1 MSLQTI
7 WKALQDNI
15 EDTIEELNN
24 NCGIT
29 ISNNERQTYKELFEK
44 YKPTKY
50 SKTRRFLIIQFEYY
64 AKMYIPFWWHI
75 DTYIDDV
82 IHKNLK
88 YTILV
93 LLSRKTQRC
102 RNQPF
107 IEIKIKNE

>member
-1 MSLQTI
+1 MSNQSI
-7 WKALQDNI
+7 WKAI
-15 EDTIEELNN
+15 EDYIEDNN
-24 NCGIT
+24 DLFNSNCGIAIT
-29 ISNNERQTYKELFEK
+29 NIERQTYKELFEK

-50 SKTRRFLIIQFEYY
+50 SKTRRFLIIHFEYY

-75 DTYIDDV
+75 DTYIDD
-82 IHKNLK
+82 IIPKHLK
-88 YTILV
+88 HTILV